1 MIIDYYYPNG
11 FDEISFPHL
20 YERTRDANGNLYVSI
35 ISPDDEKYVKPHCWI
50 PVDTNPRRLG
60 RVMSRYQGVYVDAEQ
75 RAEGLDGKQLK
86 KMIVPNPR
94 AFWDIKKEIDT
105 YEADKPYEDQ
115 YLLQTYPEK
124 IPEFVPRIWYFDLE
138 WDVNDGFLTVMAIDD
153 SHAEHPVVFAWR
165 ENQEHT
171 VDWIDREGGY
181 MLYLYDNETDMCN
194 AFLDHLE
201 ECDPDI
207 LCAHAIMWADLPKL
221 MERLPDPRRL
231 SPIGEIV
238 KPHAK
243 YGYKETQQPIKGRL
257 CFDSAAKGMSG
268 SGFETLWIKSG
279 RGQLP
284 SRKLDT
290 IAKALGLGG
299 KIDEDEDGNKLNV
312 LTWWRSHFDLFVDYC
327 LRDTTLL
334 RQCDE
339 KLNAIPFL
347 VAMQQFCGVRF
358 QSVHRVT
365 NYVRGLFGR
374 YSDLKAPSMYN
385 RQRDTL
391 TAAHVLETKAGRHQN
406 VALVDFA
413 SLYPILIVCLNLCPT
428 TKRSKFDTEGN
439 IRQLPDGSRWE
450 QDEKGILPSIVEDML
465 LLRKEYKKLAKEAT
479 NEDDKFKNDMMQ
491 LAVKVCTNAIYGYVS
506 SSAIGGMWTDPDV
519 GAAITSMGRESI
531 TLLMTEAERQGYTV
545 LAGHTDSCYI
555 QGPFEEIPPLVEHLN
570 KTIRTE
576 LKLPLMD
583 VEFEAFFDYWTT
595 ANSKNRNFGII
606 TWPESKKGDLKVTGY
621 GLKAANSSPLTRD
634 IQRTMFRMISEGAE
648 ENDVSKEIRPISL
661 ALRKGEKSIEDL
673 APYGRLG
680 KASYDRVPPNGA
692 KGALYYNE
700 NMASN
705 DPFRVGDSGQW
716 VYVNSVPDGFPT
728 TNIVSFRDAE
738 EIKDFSLDYDLMV
751 EKFIRKKLEPI
762 YEVLDW
768 DLGFACGDK
777 MPKEYW

>member
-1 MIIDYYYPNG
+1 M
-11 FDEISFPHL
+11 SFPHL
-20 YERTRDANGNLYVSI
+20 YERTRDADGKLYVSI
-35 ISPDDEKYVKPHCWI
+35 ISPDDENYVKPYCWI
-50 PVDTNPRRLG
+50 PVKINQRKLG
-60 RVMSRYQGVYVDAEQ
+60 RVISRYQGVYVIEDE
-75 RAEGLDGKQLK
+75 RATGLDGIELM
-86 KMIVPNPR
+86 KMVVPNPR
-94 AFWDIKKEIDT
+94 AFWDIKKEIRT
-105 YEADKPYEDQ
+105 YEGDMPYEDQ

-138 WDVNDGFLTVMAIDD
+138 WDVTDGFLTVMAVDD

-165 ENQEHT
+165 ENQEQT
-171 VDWIDREGGY
+171 IDWIEREDGY
-181 MLYLYDNETDMCN
+181 MLYLYDNEI
-194 AFLDHLE
+194 AFMDHLE

-207 LCAHAIMWADLPKL
+207 LCAHAIMWADLPKM

-238 KPHAK
+238 KPHVK

-290 IAKALGLGG
+290 IAKLLGLGG
-299 KIDEDEDGNKLNV
+299 KIDEDEDGNKLDV
-312 LTWWRSHFDLFVDYC
+312 FTWWETHFDLFVDYC

-358 QSVHRVT
+358 QSTHRVT

-374 YSDLKAPSMYN
+374 YSDLKAPTMFN
-385 RQRDTL
+385 RQRDAL
-391 TAAHVLETKAGRHQN
+391 TAANVLETKAGRHQN

-428 TKRSKFDTEGN
+428 TKRGKFDTQGN
-439 IRQLPDGSRWE
+439 IRQLSDGSRWE
-450 QDEKGILPSIVEDML
+450 QDEKGVLPRIVEDML
-465 LLRKEYKKLAKEAT
+465 LLRKEYKKLAKEAI
-479 NEDDKFKNDMMQ
+479 NEDDKFKNEMMQ
-491 LAVKVCTNAIYGYVS
+491 LAVKVTTNAIYGYVS
-506 SSAIGGMWTDPDV
+506 QAAIGGMWTDPDV

-555 QGPFEEIPPLVEHLN
+555 QAPFEEVPPLVEHLN

-576 LKLPLMD
+576 LELPLMD

-606 TWPESKKGDLKVTGY
+606 TWPESKNGDLKVTGY
-621 GLKAANSSPLTRD
+621 GLKAANSSPVTKD
-634 IQRTMFRMISEGAE
+634 IQRTIFRMISEGAE
-648 ENDVSKEIRPISL
+648 ENQVSQFIRPISL
-661 ALRKGEKSIEDL
+661 SLKKGERTAEEI

-680 KASYDRVPPNGA
+680 KASYDRIPPNAA
-692 KGALYYNE
+692 KGALYYNA
-700 NMASN
+700 NMN
-705 DPFRVGDSGQW
+705 PIEPFRVGDSGQW
-716 VYVNSVPDGFPT
+716 LYVNAVPKGLPS

-751 EKFIRKKLEPI
+751 DKFIRKKLEPI
-762 YEVLDW
+762 YEVLEW
-768 DLGFACGDK
+768 DVGFACGDK
-777 MPKEYW
+777 KPKEYW

>member
-1 MIIDYYYPNG
+1 M
-11 FDEISFPHL
+11 SFPHL
-20 YERTRDANGNLYVSI
+20 YERTRDADGKLYVSI
-35 ISPDDEKYVKPHCWI
+35 ISPDDENYVKPYCWI
-50 PVDTNPRRLG
+50 PVKINQRKLG
-60 RVMSRYQGVYVDAEQ
+60 RVISRYQGVYVIEDE
-75 RAEGLDGKQLK
+75 RATGLDGIELM
-86 KMIVPNPR
+86 KMVVPNPR
-94 AFWDIKKEIDT
+94 AFWDIKKEIRT
-105 YEADKPYEDQ
+105 YEGDMPYEDQ

-138 WDVNDGFLTVMAIDD
+138 WDVTDGFLTVMAVDD

-165 ENQEHT
+165 ENQEQT
-171 VDWIDREGGY
+171 IDWIEREDGY
-181 MLYLYDNETDMCN
+181 MLYLYDNEIDMY
-194 AFLDHLE
+194 HLE

-207 LCAHAIMWADLPKL
+207 LCAHAIMWADLPKM

-238 KPHAK
+238 KPHVK

-299 KIDEDEDGNKLNV
+299 KIDEDEDGNKLDV
-312 LTWWRSHFDLFVDYC
+312 FTWWETHFDLFVDYC

-358 QSVHRVT
+358 QSTHRVT

-374 YSDLKAPSMYN
+374 YSDLKAPTMFN
-385 RQRDTL
+385 RQRDAL
-391 TAAHVLETKAGRHQN
+391 TAANVLETKAGRHQN

-428 TKRSKFDTEGN
+428 TKRGKFDTQGN
-439 IRQLPDGSRWE
+439 IRQLSDGSRWE
-450 QDEKGILPSIVEDML
+450 QDEKGVLPRIVEDML
-465 LLRKEYKKLAKEAT
+465 LLRKEYKKLAKEAI
-479 NEDDKFKNDMMQ
+479 NEDDKFKNEMMQ
-491 LAVKVCTNAIYGYVS
+491 LAVKVTTNAIYGYVS
-506 SSAIGGMWTDPDV
+506 QAAIGGMWTDPDV

-555 QGPFEEIPPLVEHLN
+555 QAPFEEVPPLVEHLN

-576 LKLPLMD
+576 LELPLMD

-606 TWPESKKGDLKVTGY
+606 TWPESKNGDLKVTGY
-621 GLKAANSSPLTRD
+621 GLKAANSSPVTKD
-634 IQRTMFRMISEGAE
+634 IQRTIFRMISEGAE
-648 ENDVSKEIRPISL
+648 ENQVSQFIRPISL
-661 ALRKGEKSIEDL
+661 SLKKGERTAEEI

-680 KASYDRVPPNGA
+680 KASYDRIPPNAA
-692 KGALYYNE
+692 KGALYYNA
-700 NMASN
+700 NMN
-705 DPFRVGDSGQW
+705 PIEPFRVGDSGQW
-716 VYVNSVPDGFPT
+716 LYVNAVPKGLPS

-751 EKFIRKKLEPI
+751 DKFIRKKLEPI
-762 YEVLDW
+762 YEVLEW
-768 DLGFACGDK
+768 DVGFACGDK
-777 MPKEYW
+777 KPKEYW